1 MSEYYEIYVNIS
13 KSAWMAFVLDLSIVI
28 FKSAWMVFVLQF
40 PIVIPYLKE
49 HEVVF
54 LIRQNSIFYG
64 VVGSIWFVFC
74 FRLNIFTNKISNLL
88 LRFEAEGGGGY
99 ESLYALNKDL
109 NILSWQ
115 FHWDNWMVCITHVEQ
130 LYDSSVSLKAVNTRN
145 LLSLTMEI
153 VSMILRSS
161 YIYK

>member
-1 MSEYYEIYVNIS
+1 
-13 KSAWMAFVLDLSIVI
+13 
-28 FKSAWMVFVLQF
+28 MVFVLQF

-115 FHWDNWMVCITHVEQ
+115 FH
-130 LYDSSVSLKAVNTRN
+130 
-145 LLSLTMEI
+145 
-153 VSMILRSS
+153 
-161 YIYK
+161 